1 MHTGGISDVMRFPVR
16 LGSSVARV
24 PKPLDATAIVGL
36 CIPQLAKN
44 ADVNDVRV
52 K

>member
-16 LGSSVARV
+16 LGCSVASV
-24 PKPLDATAIVGL
+24 FKPLDATAIVGL

-44 ADVNDVRV
+44 ADINDV
-52 K
+52 